1 MNYFIDFCY
10 ESLNKHGEELC
21 GDHVEVERTIDGM
34 IIVLADGLGSGVKAN
49 ILATLTSKIAGT
61 MLKEG
66 ATLEETVDTIA
77 HTLPICNVRE
87 IAYSTFTI
95 IQVRKNGEVDVIEYD
110 NPPFIL
116 MCKDKYVDVDKTSV
130 ELDGKLIFK
139 SSFKMESNDYLTIF
153 SDGAIHAGVGRL
165 LNLGWQWENIVEF
178 MGKLKSYNL
187 TAFNLTRELI
197 ETCNDLYQN
206 KPGDDTT
213 VLTIKMREPEY
224 LDLLAGPP
232 KDSDDDEWVIRK
244 FMKCKGEKIV
254 CGGTTANIVARELDK
269 KLEVDMN
276 TIGLDVPPIAEIEG
290 IDLVTEGVLTLCKT
304 VQIIKEYR
312 EYYGENPLKYRF
324 DNIDGATKLA
334 KALINKCTHIHM
346 WVGKAVNP
354 AHQNPDFPMG
364 LNIKLKIIGELES
377 LLQELGKEVKVT
389 YLD

>member
-21 GDHVEVERTIDGM
+21 GDHVEIERTKDGM

-49 ILATLTSKIAGT
+49 ILATLTSKIAVT

-77 HTLPICNVRE
+77 HTLPICSVRE

-95 IQVRKNGEVDVIEYD
+95 IQVRKNGEIEVIEYD
-110 NPPFIL
+110 NPPFVM
-116 MCKDKYVDVDKTSV
+116 MCRDKCIDIDKTSV

-139 SSFKMESNDYLTIF
+139 SSFKMEPNDYLTIF

-165 LNLGWQWENIVEF
+165 LNLGWQWQNIVEF
-178 MGKLKSYNL
+178 MEKLESYNL
-187 TAFNLTRELI
+187 TAFNLTRELL

-232 KDSDDDEWVIRK
+232 KDSDDDEWVIRR
-244 FMKCKGEKIV
+244 FMKCKGKKIV
-254 CGGTTANIVARELDK
+254 CGGTTANIVARELDE

-276 TIGLDVPPIAEIEG
+276 TIGLEVPPIAEIQG
-290 IDLVTEGVLTLCKT
+290 IDLVTEGVLTLSKT
-304 VQIIKEYR
+304 VQIIKGYK
-312 EYYGENPLKYRF
+312 EYYAENPLKYRF
-324 DNIDGATKLA
+324 ESIDGATKLA
-334 KALINKCTHIHM
+334 DCLINNCTHIHM

-364 LNIKLKIIGELES
+364 LNIKLKIIRELAK
-377 LLQELGKEVKVT
+377 LLEELGKEVKVT